1 MRKREFV
8 SFVVL
13 ARQLGDSDLREI
25 LTRLNEIGQ
34 QVSKYHEII
43 ALRSP
48 RRSKADDYESDL
60 SATVSNTTFV
70 ETSGAMTTA
79 SLAVTGLERALG
91 DVIVVLGPTM
101 GEANFSKEL
110 VQRVDEISP
119 IHFGIP
125 ASGSK
130 RQGTFGYRFGKS
142 ALLALLRIFG
152 GRGAVTD
159 SPLFRVMT
167 RAVVSHILNSSEPAH
182 TFRLLGSR
190 ARFASKFVEFQISN
204 SSAAPKFWES
214 YGSAMQILF
223 GGSKVPLRLASLIAM
238 VGAGLNVL
246 YGLYVLGVS
255 LVYPGIERGWASLS
269 LQNSGMFFLICV
281 VLFIMT
287 EYLLRL
293 IDDSSSL
300 AVTTSSNFDGDL
312 GSGATHKN
320 VEFLS
325 EIDDEK

>member
-1 MRKREFV
+1 MRSREFV

-25 LTRLNEIGQ
+25 LMRLNEIGQ

-48 RRSKADDYESDL
+48 RRSEAVEDELDL
-60 SATVSNTTFV
+60 AATVSNTTFV

-91 DVIVVLGPTM
+91 DFIVVLGPTM
-101 GEANFSKEL
+101 DEANFSKEL
-110 VQRVDEISP
+110 VQRLDENSP
-119 IHFGIP
+119 LHFGIP
-125 ASGSK
+125 SSGSK
-130 RQGTFGYRFGKS
+130 RQGTFGYRIGKS
-142 ALLALLRIFG
+142 AVLALLRIFG
-152 GRGAVTD
+152 GRRAVTD
-159 SPLFRVMT
+159 SPLFRAMT
-167 RAVVSHILNSSEPAH
+167 RAVVTHILDSSEPAH

-190 ARFASKFVEFQISN
+190 ARFDSKFVEYKISN

-223 GGSKVPLRLASLIAM
+223 GGSKVPLRLASLIAIL
-238 VGAGLNVL
+238 GAGLNVL
-246 YGLYVLGVS
+246 YGLYVVGVAIVDS
-255 LVYPGIERGWASLS
+255 GIERGWASLS

-300 AVTTSSNFDGDL
+300 AITTSSNFDGDL
-312 GSGATHKN
+312 GSEATHKN
-320 VEFLS
+320 VDFFS
-325 EIDDEK
+325 EIEDEK

>member
-1 MRKREFV
+1 MRNREFV

-13 ARQLGDSDLREI
+13 ARQVGDSDLKEI

-48 RRSKADDYESDL
+48 RRSKSAEDQSDL

-79 SLAVTGLERALG
+79 SLAVTGLERSLG
-91 DVIVVLGPTM
+91 DFIVVLGPTLD
-101 GEANFSKEL
+101 EANFSKEL
-110 VQRVDEISP
+110 VQRVDENTP
-119 IHFGIP
+119 VHFGIP
-125 ASGSK
+125 AAGSK
-130 RQGTFGYRFGKS
+130 RQGTFGYRIGKL

-152 GRGAVTD
+152 GKRAVTD

-167 RAVVSHILNSSEPAH
+167 REVVIHILNSSEPAH
-182 TFRLLGSR
+182 TFRSLGSR
-190 ARFASKFVEFQISN
+190 ARFASKFVEFKISS

-223 GGSKVPLRLASLIAM
+223 GGSKVPLRLASLIAIL
-238 VGAGLNVL
+238 GAGLNVL

-255 LVYPGIERGWASLS
+255 LVDPGIERGWASLS
-269 LQNSGMFFLICV
+269 LQSSGMFFLICV

-300 AVTTSSNFDGDL
+300 AVTTSTNFDGDL
-312 GSGATHKN
+312 GSGATHRN
-320 VEFLS
+320 VDFFS
-325 EIDDEK
+325 ENEDEE